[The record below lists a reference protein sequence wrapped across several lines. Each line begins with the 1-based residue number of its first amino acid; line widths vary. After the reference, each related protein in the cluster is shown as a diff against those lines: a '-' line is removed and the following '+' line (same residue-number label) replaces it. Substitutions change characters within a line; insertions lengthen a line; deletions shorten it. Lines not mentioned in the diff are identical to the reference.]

1 MILALGGSHGDFLH
15 QCCNFML
22 HNTKIDVNALGRIT
36 PTSVLKQNGN
46 FYYDGEKIP
55 ITESKLEKMSLST
68 VELSH
73 VWQEEFIKWPSKF
86 YYVHIEESHV
96 TTVGKMYL
104 DKICEQDEKIALKTL
119 TSHFPADVKARID
132 QFSFDEYFKGMVSRA
147 QKKFERQP
155 SISKIQ
161 MTDLYSYESL
171 VKVLKMM
178 DCFDHEKTKSLAD
191 IHNKWIKNN
200 KTYVDEIQ
208 QMYHNK

>member
-96 TTVGKMYL
+96 ATVGKMYL

-178 DCFDHEKTKSLAD
+178 DCFDHEKIKSLAD